1 MYNGL
6 NRWFGVGYLVKN
18 LVRKTK
24 LDARCPVCGT
34 AMDRD
39 TDDPVYKYTFD
50 CPKCFTSLFGETEAI
65 IKKLLRL
72 G

>member
-1 MYNGL
+1 
-6 NRWFGVGYLVKN
+6 

-50 CPKCFTSLFGETEAI
+50 CPKCFTSLVGETEAI